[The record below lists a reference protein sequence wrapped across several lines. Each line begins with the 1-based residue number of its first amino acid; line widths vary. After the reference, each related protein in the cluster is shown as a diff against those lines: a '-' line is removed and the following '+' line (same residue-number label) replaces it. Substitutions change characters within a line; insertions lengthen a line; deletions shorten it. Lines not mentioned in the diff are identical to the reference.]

1 MAARGAD
8 FGPVQQI
15 ALADDT
21 NKAAARVD
29 HRGAADAA
37 FRKQRCQ
44 GPDRR
49 VRIDRDHI
57 SRHHVYRAHYAPPS
71 VQRLTAAP
79 RFVRGCGASLATF
92 QPAWQEGSS
101 GARLGHSRSW
111 RDSER
116 MAAFTPERLLVFA
129 RANCSNR

>member
-79 RFVRGCGASLATF
+79 RFVRVAAQVWRLFSPRGKKARPV
-92 QPAWQEGSS
+92 PAWVI
-101 GARLGHSRSW
+101 LGHGGIQ
-111 RDSER
+111 SEW
-116 MAAFTPERLLVFA
+116 PP
-129 RANCSNR
+129 S